1 MKLRKGNPLL
11 ATSNYSL
18 NLMLLALV
26 IGLAFTSCDVRHN
39 EKISDEAAARL
50 EQALKDTTT
59 VQLIDSVYDFGSRTE
74 GDKIAYSFRFVNSGK
89 KPLLITGT
97 HAGCGCTQPE
107 KPENPVNPGDTG
119 VIKVVFDSKG
129 KSGKQEKFITVA
141 SNARPIFPDLLLKG
155 EIVPKK

>member
-11 ATSNYSL
+11 TTSNHAL
-18 NLMLLALV
+18 NPLIFA
-26 IGLAFTSCDVRHN
+26 LAFSLSITSCDVRHN

-59 VQLIDSVYDFGSRTE
+59 VQLIDSVYDFGSRSE
-74 GDKIAYSFRFVNSGK
+74 GEKIGFSFRFVNSGK

-107 KPENPVNPGDTG
+107 KPEKPVNPGDTG

-141 SNARPIFPDLLLKG
+141 SNARPNFPDLLLKG
-155 EIVPKK
+155 EIVTKQ